1 MGQSGGKGGR
11 RRLESEQRLHTGT
24 YRGMKQK
31 TRSTGL
37 GGNKPFPEEAGRQA
51 GLARLKTVI
60 ENNKRDW
67 LSSD

>member
-1 MGQSGGKGGR
+1 
-11 RRLESEQRLHTGT
+11 
-24 YRGMKQK
+24 MKQK

-37 GGNKPFPEEAGRQA
+37 GGSKASPEEADRQA
-51 GLARLKTVI
+51 GLARLKTLI